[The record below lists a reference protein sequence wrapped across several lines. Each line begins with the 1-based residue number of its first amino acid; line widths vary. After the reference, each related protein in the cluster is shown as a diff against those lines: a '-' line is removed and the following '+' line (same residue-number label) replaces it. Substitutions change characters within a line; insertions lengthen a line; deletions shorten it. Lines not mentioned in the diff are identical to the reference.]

1 MTYCVGIQL
10 NEGMILASDSR
21 TNAGVDQVGSY
32 PKMFTFVWK
41 GERQFVLLSS
51 GNLATTQAVVHRLFL
66 DSENPECKTSL
77 RTVVDMHA
85 AADYLGSVSLDVQKR
100 SEDRQDSSVRFEA
113 TFILA
118 GQIGSARH
126 AMFLIYPEGNHIAPS
141 PYHPFLQI
149 GETKYGKPILDRI
162 VHVGMSIDDA
172 TRCALVSLDSTMRSN
187 LTVGPP
193 IDLLML
199 HSGQLDGGTQA
210 RLGQDNPY
218 LLSLCKHWHKG
229 LERIFHGLPPF
240 NWEKLKD
247 HS

>member
-1 MTYCVGIQL
+1 
-10 NEGMILASDSR
+10 MILASDSR

-32 PKMFTFVWK
+32 PKMFNFVWK

-51 GNLATTQAVVHRLFL
+51 GNLATTQGVVHRLFL
-66 DSENPECKTSL
+66 DSESSECQTSL

-85 AADYLGSVSLDVQKR
+85 AADYVGSVNLDVQKR
-100 SEDRQDSSVRFEA
+100 FENRQDPQVRFEA

-162 VHVGMSIDDA
+162 VHAEMSMDDA
-172 TRCALVSLDSTMRSN
+172 SRCVLVSLDSTMRSN

-193 IDLLML
+193 IDLLKL
-199 HSGQLDGGTQA
+199 RTGELDGGVQV

-218 LLSLCKHWHKG
+218 LLSLCRHWHRG
-229 LERIFHGLPPF
+229 LERIFHGLPPL
-240 NWEKLKD
+240 NWERLKD
-247 HS
+247 QH